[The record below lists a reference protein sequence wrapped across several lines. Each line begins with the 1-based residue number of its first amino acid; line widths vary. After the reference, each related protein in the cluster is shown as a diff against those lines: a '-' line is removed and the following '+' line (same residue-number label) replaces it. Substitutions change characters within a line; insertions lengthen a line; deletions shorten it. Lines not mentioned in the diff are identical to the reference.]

1 MDRKRLFDTLP
12 PHLVHISIEWL
23 LMSIMSGHFFC
34 PINQWTFSILRTLE
48 IFQFGDG
55 WEQDCLPSVGW
66 TIFWTLFS
74 LVFWTTIVRKHFLW
88 DKLIFELNVVYGCP
102 LQTIC
107 VALEHPI
114 ESNRTLQKVPEFW
127 TCDAHAK
134 FNYNCRRH
142 SGQAGSTHPVPP
154 LAWPQLWRWID
165 TIYHIST
172 NSYRGNY
179 LFLKVENIEIF
190 I

>member
-1 MDRKRLFDTLP
+1 MDSFFTLNVDKNSFDTLP
-12 PHLVHISIEWL
+12 PHLFHVVIEWP
-23 LMSIMSGHFFC
+23 LMSIMSDRFFC
-34 PINQWTFSILRTLE
+34 LINQWTFSILRTLE
-48 IFQFGDG
+48 IFHFGDG
-55 WEQDCLPSVGW
+55 LEQDCFQFMSVLPSVGR

-74 LVFWTTIVRKHFLW
+74 LVFWTTVVWKDLLW
-88 DKLIFELNVVYGCP
+88 DKLTFELNVVCGCP

-154 LAWPQLWRWID
+154 LA
-165 TIYHIST
+165 
-172 NSYRGNY
+172 
-179 LFLKVENIEIF
+179 
-190 I
+190 